1 MKALVLLITY
11 IIISIIVVSSGLE
24 EDDFYFQLS
33 RSGNKDNP
41 EEINLFNLKSEFY
54 KINII
59 DEDEIKII
67 NKVTSDV
74 TPIKNLSSIIEFD
87 GYLVKTCF
95 GPDKIVEIKD
105 TNSEKIFIPK
115 DDYFKRLKKNLNNI
129 KYCFSTAMKNP
140 INSNEYFIITYWTE
154 SSSWGTVEIYTHK
167 YIVFTP
173 STKVFGNVRTLN
185 SQDNNFYA
193 QSCTNLKYKY
203 IYCPIDPRI
212 PLSKENHFSI
222 DSSQFLS
229 DLAKI
234 NLVKVFG
241 RSSNSIY
248 HYPIGINKEIYT
260 NTGKNGSYFLT
271 AYHDISSNKTRLM
284 TGLYINYYK
293 TSYIQRF
300 EDLKIDNGIN
310 IEDNYIGPN
319 LFNSLLPND
328 DEIILIYIKKEAEG
342 KNVLSFK
349 RYDYQH
355 PLKEPTTF
363 DKYSQSNYIRD
374 DICEKP

>member
-1 MKALVLLITY
+1 MKARVLIITY
-11 IIISIIVVSSGLE
+11 IIISIIVLSSGLE

-33 RSGNKDNP
+33 PSENKDNP
-41 EEINLFNLKSEFY
+41 EEINFFNLKSEFY

-95 GPDKIVEIKD
+95 GPDKIIEIND
-105 TNSEKIFIPK
+105 TNSDLIFSPK
-115 DDYFKRLKKNLNNI
+115 DDYFKQLKKNLNNI
-129 KYCFSTAMKNP
+129 KYCYSTTMKNP
-140 INSNEYFIITYWTE
+140 INPNEYFIITYWTE
-154 SSSWGTVEIYTHK
+154 STSWGTMEIYTHK
-167 YIVFTP
+167 YIIFTP

-203 IYCPIDPRI
+203 IYCSIDPRI

-234 NLVKVFG
+234 TKF
-241 RSSNSIY
+241 Y
-248 HYPIGINKEIYT
+248 
-260 NTGKNGSYFLT
+260 
-271 AYHDISSNKTRLM
+271 
-284 TGLYINYYK
+284 
-293 TSYIQRF
+293 
-300 EDLKIDNGIN
+300 
-310 IEDNYIGPN
+310 
-319 LFNSLLPND
+319 LP
-328 DEIILIYIKKEAEG
+328 
-342 KNVLSFK
+342 
-349 RYDYQH
+349 
-355 PLKEPTTF
+355 
-363 DKYSQSNYIRD
+363 
-374 DICEKP
+374 